1 MSDSEP
7 AAWPLRN
14 LVVDCTD
21 PRGMAEF
28 YRVLLRW
35 EYLPGHETDDPDGD
49 DWLVLE
55 GPGRLRLA
63 FARVPELTP
72 TSWPRPA
79 QPARVHLD
87 FPVGDLDAA
96 HERAVAAGARPLT
109 GPPDEDSDDPF
120 RVYADPAGH
129 PFCLCLERR
138 SAGASRAAPA
148 SSARA

>member
-109 GPPDEDSDDPF
+109 GPPDEDSDDPSGCTPT
-120 RVYADPAGH
+120 RPGT
-129 PFCLCLERR
+129 R
-138 SAGASRAAPA
+138 SACAWCRRRPAPA
-148 SSARA
+148 EAGVRSGQ